1 MGAWAAEI
9 FAEQG
14 AKVIAVSDAF
24 GAVMNTNGLDIKALR
39 KHLLDRQKLQDFPD
53 GNALSRQFAEGPA

>member
-14 AKVIAVSDAF
+14 GKVIAVSDAVS
-24 GAVMNTNGLDIKALR
+24 AIRNDKGLDVAALR
-39 KHLLDRQKLQDFPD
+39 KHFDTGNSLD
-53 GNALSRQFAEGPA
+53 SYSEGCSSQWQL